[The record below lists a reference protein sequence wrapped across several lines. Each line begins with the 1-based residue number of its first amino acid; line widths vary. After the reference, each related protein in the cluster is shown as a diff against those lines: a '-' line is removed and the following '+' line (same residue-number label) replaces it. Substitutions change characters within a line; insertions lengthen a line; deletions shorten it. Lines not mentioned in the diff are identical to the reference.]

1 MMNNSDKY
9 RKSIINQ
16 ILSEGNSPN
25 NRVSFLY
32 DKKTNSGVYKEIITI
47 DEIVESTD
55 NFSDDNSLDLFLE
68 DFVYNRISD
77 VLNES
82 GYFVDTDSIDIN
94 TTNFYDGYELNI
106 PVLRESEDLLEDLFS
121 EIDAEIE
128 PKRVINKQV
137 KNTVKDV
144 PLTKEPDS
152 DQTPNIPN
160 DAKAEKTQNPKKVDL
175 LLKSVF
181 ESKFN
186 SYKMTTDAG
195 DWKATKTLKDDGKLV
210 ITWESDKSSNMLIET
225 VLFPAD
231 SNKVRIKVKTRK
243 GEVLIDHFFE
253 IYRIPT
259 DEFLAERF
267 FRKTYLN
274 LLKKFIDTR
283 VITLEPFNT
292 DFIFWKTDNPSFSY
306 SFSSPNKNKIL
317 LDLISFINVAKKP
330 ILDDFFEQ
338 NNLKHKQ
345 GYLQTLL
352 DSAESAGIFSFKRE
366 GNEIIILK
374 GPNYKDFLAGK
385 IRRVVS

>member
-1 MMNNSDKY
+1 MNNSDKY
-9 RKSIINQ
+9 RESIINQ

-32 DKKTNSGVYKEIITI
+32 DKKSNRGVYKEVITI
-47 DEIVESTD
+47 DEIVKVTN
-55 NFSDDNSLDLFLE
+55 NFSDDNSLDSFLN

-82 GYFVDTDSIDIN
+82 GYSVDTDSIDIN

-121 EIDAEIE
+121 EIDSEIE
-128 PKRVINKQV
+128 TKNVINKQV
-137 KNTVKDV
+137 KNIVKDV
-144 PLTKEPDS
+144 PLTKEPTAN
-152 DQTPNIPN
+152 QTPNIPN

-195 DWKATKTLKDDGKLV
+195 VWKATKTLKEDGKLM

-231 SNKVRIKVKTRK
+231 SNKVRIKVKTRR

-259 DEFLAERF
+259 DDFLAERF
-267 FRKTYLN
+267 FRKTYIN

>member
-1 MMNNSDKY
+1 MNNSDKY

-121 EIDAEIE
+121 EIDTEIE

-144 PLTKEPDS
+144 PLTKEPNS
-152 DQTPNIPN
+152 NQTPNLPN

-181 ESKFN
+181 EDKFN

-195 DWKATKTLKDDGKLV
+195 VWKATKTLKEDGKLM

-259 DEFLAERF
+259 DDFLAERF